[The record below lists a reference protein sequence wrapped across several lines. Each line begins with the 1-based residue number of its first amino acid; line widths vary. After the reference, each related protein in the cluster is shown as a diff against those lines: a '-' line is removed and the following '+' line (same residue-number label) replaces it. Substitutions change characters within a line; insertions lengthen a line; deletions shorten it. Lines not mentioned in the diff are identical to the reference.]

1 MWAEEKAM
9 GTKLRRML
17 EKHRD
22 KLVASI
28 VTELRS
34 SDEEQFQQMDS
45 AVLEERT
52 NHLVDEFLEAMAN
65 KAETFTEYIL
75 RLTEERMAEGDYLSE
90 IRTAL
95 NTLSEKACDLAM
107 KHSDAD
113 KVDKHLLRIWRTINQ
128 AKDELVHTYY
138 LGKRQAESRL
148 RALEGPRESSAGS
161 RDAPE
166 PKRK

>member
-1 MWAEEKAM
+1 M

-17 EKHRD
+17 DKHRD

-34 SDEEQFQQMDS
+34 SDEEQFQHMDQ
-45 AVLEERT
+45 AVLEERIS
-52 NHLVDEFLEAMAN
+52 HLVDEFLGAMESKEA
-65 KAETFTEYIL
+65 TFTEFIL

-95 NTLSEKACDLAM
+95 NTLSEEACDLAM
-107 KHSDAD
+107 KHSGAD

-138 LGKRQAESRL
+138 LKKRQAESRL

-161 RDAPE
+161 RTPPDA
-166 PKRK
+166 KKK